1 MNLINTPEELR
12 EMGRVALDHVVSY
25 YQSLSDGSRLAF
37 RPVTSARLRDV
48 IEEPLPQQGTS
59 FEEALGT
66 IYSLAA
72 DYSRH
77 SAHQRLFGYVCSPGT
92 ALNAAGSLVATA
104 LNVNVTGFRS
114 APAAT
119 EIEKL
124 VIRWLAEMIGYP
136 GTAAGGILV
145 SGGSMANFAGLAAAR
160 SAKAPHD
167 VVREGV
173 AGPRMCAYV
182 SEEGHFSIRKA
193 AGMLGLGTNNVRSVR
208 TNHRQQMDLD
218 DLARLVHEDRVA
230 GHLPFCVVA
239 AAGTVGSGA
248 VDPLSKLAQFA
259 RDENLWLHVDG
270 AYGAFAAMAPAT
282 RHLFDGLAEADS
294 VALDPHKWLYLPM
307 GTGCILFRDPAT
319 ARAAFAEN
327 ADYIRVMGLGQDE
340 AFVFWD
346 YGPEL
351 SRPFRAFD
359 IWLLVKTVGVQA
371 LAEAIAENI
380 ACAKYFEDLV
390 RTSDD
395 FEMLAP
401 VVLSIFCFR
410 YRPPGFKGDLDA
422 LNEQVMLA
430 VQRSGASY
438 VSNARIA
445 GEFALRGCV
454 LNYRTTRRDME
465 ILLEDIRRAAAS
477 VRP

>member
-1 MNLINTPEELR
+1 MHLINTPDDIR
-12 EMGRVALDHVVSY
+12 EMARVALDHVISY
-25 YQSLSDGSRLAF
+25 YQSLSDGT
-37 RPVTSARLRDV
+37 RPAYRPTTSAHLRDSLD
-48 IEEPLPQQGTS
+48 EPLPLEGTP
-59 FEEALGT
+59 FEQVLGN

-72 DYSRH
+72 DFSRH

-124 VIRWLAEMIGYP
+124 TIRWLAEMIGYP
-136 GTAAGGILV
+136 STAGGLLV

-160 SAKAPHD
+160 TAKAPYD

-173 AGPRMCAYV
+173 TGPRMCVYV
-182 SEEGHFSIRKA
+182 SEEGHFSVRKA
-193 AGMLGLGTNNVRSVR
+193 AGMLGLGTNNVRSIR
-208 TNHRQQMDLD
+208 TNDRQQMDLD
-218 DLARLVHEDRVA
+218 HLARTVCDDRAA

-239 AAGTVGSGA
+239 AAGTVASGA
-248 VDPLSKLAQFA
+248 VDPLAKLAQFA

-270 AYGAFAAMAPAT
+270 AYGAFAALAPSA
-282 RHLFDGLAEADS
+282 RHLFEGMADADS

-307 GTGCILFRDPAT
+307 GTGCVLYRDPDT
-319 ARAAFAEN
+319 ARAAFAEH
-327 ADYIRVMGLGQDE
+327 AEYIRVMGMQQAE
-340 AFVFWD
+340 AFAFWD

-359 IWLLVKTVGVQA
+359 IWLLIKAVGTRA

-380 ACAKYFEDLV
+380 ACAKYFEELV
-390 RTSDD
+390 CASED

-410 YRPPGFKGDLDA
+410 YRPRGFTGDLDA

-430 VQRSGASY
+430 VQRAGSSY

-445 GEFALRGCV
+445 GKFALRGCV

-465 ILLEDIRRAAAS
+465 VLLDDIRKAAAS
-477 VRP
+477 AHS